1 MTIHTEDLP
10 NQSPHNG
17 ETATQD
23 WERQIASYDQTL
35 QLAGKSPHTRSAYR
49 RDLQALAAL
58 QPGLAPAA
66 LTAQHIRHAVARLH
80 AKGQVGR
87 SLARMLSAWRG
98 FFDWLLEQNG
108 LAANPCHG
116 IRPPKSPK
124 TLPKA
129 LPVDAASALL
139 DTPIDPEDD
148 LALRDKAMFELLYS
162 SGLRLSELTG
172 LNLTDLDLAEGL
184 LTAHGKGNKT
194 RILPIGRQ
202 ARAALEEW
210 LVIRPAAPGEKAVFT
225 SKSGCRL
232 SGRQVEKR
240 LEQWALRHG
249 CDRHVHPHMLRHSFA
264 SHLLQSSGDLRAVQ
278 ELLGHANLSTTQIYT
293 SLDFQHLAKV
303 YDAAHPR
310 ARLGES
316 DAPPSDDET

>member
-1 MTIHTEDLP
+1 MSTSPQDVPDPSPE
-10 NQSPHNG
+10 QSVPSS
-17 ETATQD
+17 TS
-23 WERQIASYDQTL
+23 WEQRIAGYDQSL

-58 QPGLAPAA
+58 QGAQDPAT
-66 LTAQHIRHAVARLH
+66 LTAQQIRLAVARLH
-80 AKGQVGR
+80 AKGHIGR

-98 FFDWLLEQNG
+98 FFDWLIEQEK
-108 LAANPCHG
+108 LPANPCHG

-129 LPVDAASALL
+129 LPVDATSALL
-139 DTPIDPEDD
+139 DAPIDPEDD
-148 LALRDKAMFELLYS
+148 LALRDQAMFELLYS
-162 SGLRLSELTG
+162 CGLRLSELTG
-172 LNLTDLDLAEGL
+172 LDLADLDLGEGL

-202 ARAALEEW
+202 ARQALERW
-210 LVIRPAAPGEKAVFT
+210 LAIRPSQPGEGAVFT
-225 SKSGCRL
+225 GKSGRRL

-240 LEQWALRHG
+240 LEQWAQRHG
-249 CDRHVHPHMLRHSFA
+249 SDRHVHPHMLRHSFA

-303 YDAAHPR
+303 YDATHPR
-310 ARLGES
+310 AKLDES
-316 DAPPSDDET
+316 PPHTDDKA

>member
-1 MTIHTEDLP
+1 MSTYPEDRP
-10 NQSPHNG
+10 TPPEGPVAAQ
-17 ETATQD
+17 A
-23 WERQIASYDQTL
+23 WEQQIAAYDLAL

-58 QPGLAPAA
+58 QPGPAPAA
-66 LTAQHIRHAVARLH
+66 LTAQHIRLAVARLH
-80 AKGQVGR
+80 AKGLVGR

-98 FFDWLLEQNG
+98 FFDWLIEKKQTV
-108 LAANPCHG
+108 ANPCQG
-116 IRPPKSPK
+116 IRPPKKPK

-129 LPVDAASALL
+129 LPVDAANALL
-139 DTPIDPEDD
+139 DAPADPEDE

-172 LNLTDLDLAEGL
+172 LDLDDLDLAEGL
-184 LTAHGKGNKT
+184 LTAHGKGSKT

-210 LVIRPAAPGEKAVFT
+210 LAIRPAAPGERAVFT
-225 SKSGCRL
+225 GKSGRRL

-249 CDRHVHPHMLRHSFA
+249 SDRHVHPHMLRHSFA

-310 ARLGES
+310 ARQGKAKGPCS
-316 DAPPSDDET
+316 DEEA